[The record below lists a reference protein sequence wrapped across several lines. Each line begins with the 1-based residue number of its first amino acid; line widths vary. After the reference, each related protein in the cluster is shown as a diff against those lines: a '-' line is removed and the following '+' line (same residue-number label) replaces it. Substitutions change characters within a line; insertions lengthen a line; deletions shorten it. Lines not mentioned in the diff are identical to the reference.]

1 MLDWWQCQSA
11 KSLMR
16 SITQYFKISA
26 IVFLGLMAFFSCEG
40 TYDQVQLLNLSDDQP
55 IAEGEQVN
63 LKYTDSGL
71 LVTNLITPKL
81 LDYSNFEFAFQEFP
95 EGLNIHFFDRD
106 KESTVRSDYAIRYSN
121 TGLVDLRDNVVL
133 TTADGNVLEAQQL
146 YWDQSAKWLF
156 TDQPYRITF
165 SDGSYNDGSRFD
177 ANEDFTIFLSR
188 NNQGIQRIVDPE

>member
-1 MLDWWQCQSA
+1 
-11 KSLMR
+11 MR
-16 SITQYFKISA
+16 RLTRYFKISA

>member
-16 SITQYFKISA
+16 RITQYFKISA

-40 TYDQVQLLNLSDDQP
+40 TYDQVQLLNLSDDQA

-63 LKYTDSGL
+63 LKYTDSGR

-95 EGLNIHFFDRD
+95 EGLNIHFFDQD